1 MLKAAFSLVLIFIVL
16 VLAEYLFRGHKIK
29 NEDSRKLIHIFVA
42 SFVATWPFYMTYHY
56 IELISLAF
64 FVVIVLSRY
73 LKVFQSIHKVGRKS
87 MGDIL
92 FPISILI
99 SALLAPSRL
108 VFVVVMLNI
117 GLADGLAA
125 IVGVRLGKHT
135 KKAKFGHTKSFAGS
149 LTFFIVALA
158 ILLFIKVFPIH
169 LNHLGWPMVA
179 ILPLATALIENLS
192 GYGSDNITVPLAILV
207 ALRWL

>member
-42 SFVATWPFYMTYHY
+42 SFVHY